1 MECDVFD
8 SPREPLLQKIAETVS
23 DFQQTMNEKKKT
35 TKKKTTLTLAL
46 AVKPLGYGV

>member
-23 DFQQTMNEKKKT
+23 DFQQTMNEKKN
-35 TKKKTTLTLAL
+35 KKKTTLTLAL